1 MVGFVLSA
9 EAADDLE
16 HIYIYGEENWGE
28 RQADLYLRGL
38 YEVFE
43 RLAAYPRL
51 GRARPELGKDV
62 RSFPHVSHVVFFT
75 PLFHEVAILRV
86 LHGAR
91 DIDEIVSQP

>member
-16 HIYIYGEENWGE
+16 LIYIYGEENWGD
-28 RQADLYLRGL
+28 RQADLYLRSL
-38 YEVFE
+38 FEVFE

-51 GRARPELGKDV
+51 GRARPELGEHV

-75 PLFHEVAILRV
+75 SVSDDVAILRV

-91 DIDEIVSQP
+91 DIDEILAQR